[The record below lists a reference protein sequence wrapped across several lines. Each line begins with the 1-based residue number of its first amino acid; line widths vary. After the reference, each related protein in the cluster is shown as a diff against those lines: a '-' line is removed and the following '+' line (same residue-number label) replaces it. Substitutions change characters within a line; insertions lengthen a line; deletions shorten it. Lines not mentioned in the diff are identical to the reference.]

1 MNKSLVYIYILLFI
15 NVFSCQNK
23 TTRDTKNPTHSEQN
37 KITFKVDERTEF
49 FRTIFNL
56 AVQED
61 LPEDI
66 APCKTEY
73 LNQINTYFEP
83 FIDHPLIKYIY
94 DHETMGI
101 DFPTIGFIYDSLE
114 NFQMDTIY
122 SKEFPIYGVSM
133 QDMDSMR
140 PLLIDFY
147 NKSDFKSFYSDNK
160 EYYEKAVKNVQN
172 ELDKEQLFHTITNFY
187 QAEENGLE
195 LIVIVELTNNANNKA
210 VSYYDKYNP
219 RKRAV
224 IVANLCDDPNEP
236 TLQNT
241 ILELDNNLK
250 TRIYHE
256 ASHLFTDKLLD
267 KYIGNLDQYRLICD
281 DCNDIEIK
289 DKVDHLIVYPL
300 QELISYREFGKHDG
314 HDFYLNTCQDVRKDI
329 YIKLSEYHPEDGIPF
344 EKTYEACIN
353 IIKLSVS
360 EK

>member
-1 MNKSLVYIYILLFI
+1 MYKSLVYIPILLI
-15 NVFSCQNK
+15 ITVFSCKDKNTLGTQNSP
-23 TTRDTKNPTHSEQN
+23 NHEQN
-37 KITFKVDERTEF
+37 KIIFKVDERTEF

-61 LPEDI
+61 LPADI

-73 LNQINTYFEP
+73 LTQINSYFEP
-83 FIDHPLIKYIY
+83 FKNHALLKYIY

-101 DFPTIGFIYDSLE
+101 DFPTIGLMYDTLE
-114 NFQMDTIY
+114 NFEMDTIY
-122 SKEFPIYGVSM
+122 SKEFPIYGVSK

-147 NKSDFKSFYSDNK
+147 TKTDFKSFYNNSK
-160 EYYEKAVKNVQN
+160 AYYEKAVENVQMQ
-172 ELDKEQLFHTITNFY
+172 LDKEQLFNTITNFY
-187 QAEENGLE
+187 QGEENGME

-219 RKRAV
+219 KKRAV
-224 IVANLCDDPNEP
+224 IVANICDDPNEP
-236 TLQNT
+236 TAQNT

-250 TRIYHE
+250 ARIYHE
-256 ASHLFTDKLLD
+256 ASHLYTDKLLD
-267 KYIGNLDQYRLICD
+267 KYIGELDQYQPICD
-281 DCNDIEIK
+281 DCNDVELK

-314 HDFYLNTCQDVRKDI
+314 HDFYLNKCQDVRKDI

-344 EKTYEACIN
+344 EETYEACIN
-353 IIKLSVS
+353 LIQLSAS